1 MIALLTGTVAGT
13 GPDSLIVDVQGVG
26 YRVQVP
32 SPMVLGASHG
42 EPTTVHVST
51 VVREDAFLLYGF
63 ASAAERDAFDLLRSV
78 SKVGPKHALSLLST
92 LPLADLARAIAGGDT
107 RALSRAPGIGK
118 RTAERLCLELE
129 SKLPAEFQ
137 VAAATGDAAPRPA
150 DPADPLPLAL
160 AQLGYRKSEIDRA
173 MAASAVPDYAEA
185 AVEQRLSAALRVL
198 AQA

>member
-1 MIALLTGTVAGT
+1 
-13 GPDSLIVDVQGVG
+13 
-26 YRVQVP
+26 
-32 SPMVLGASHG
+32 
-42 EPTTVHVST
+42 
-51 VVREDAFLLYGF
+51 
-63 ASAAERDAFDLLRSV
+63 V

>member
-13 GPDSLIVDVQGVG
+13 GPDSLIIDVHGVG
-26 YRVQVP
+26 YRVSVP
-32 SPMVLGASHG
+32 APMVHAATVG
-42 EPTTVHVST
+42 EAATVHVST

-63 ASAAERDAFDLLRSV
+63 ATASERDAFDLLRGV

-92 LPLADLARAIAGGDT
+92 LPLADLARALSGGDT
-107 RALSRAPGIGK
+107 RALARAPGIGK

-137 VAAATGDAAPRPA
+137 VAAAPGAAPRPA
-150 DPADPLPLAL
+150 APDDPLPLAL

-173 MAASAVPDYAEA
+173 MADATVPDYGEAE
-185 AVEQRLSAALRVL
+185 VSQRLSAALRVR
-198 AQA
+198 AQG